1 METEDQQITQGTS
14 IRIKLMDV
22 LFLCPDFPTALPGM
36 VYSLRRTG
44 KKQFGMPKNAAGRTM
59 ENHALLHANEGL

>member
-22 LFLCPDFPTALPGM
+22 LFLCPDFPAPLPGM

-44 KKQFGMPKNAAGRTM
+44 KKQFEMPKSTAGRTVD
-59 ENHALLHANEGL
+59 NHALLHANEGL